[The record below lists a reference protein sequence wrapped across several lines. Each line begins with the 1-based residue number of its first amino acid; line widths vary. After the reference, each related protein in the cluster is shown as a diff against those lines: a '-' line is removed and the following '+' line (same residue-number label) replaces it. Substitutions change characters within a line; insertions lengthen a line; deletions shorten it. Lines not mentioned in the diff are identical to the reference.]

1 MGKVIVSYTKDIF
14 IDLEQVEFLDIN
26 TMKPFNKD
34 GLTDKDILKKYEDGE
49 IIIKSLRQVEKH
61 CDDYEILSINIML
74 NED

>member
-1 MGKVIVSYTKDIF
+1 MGKVIVSFTSDLF
-14 IDLEQVEFLDIN
+14 IDLETVEFLDIN

-49 IIIKSLRQVEKH
+49 IIIKSLEQVEKD
-61 CDDYEILSINIML
+61 CEDSEILSINIML